1 MSDIDFQNGFLCG
14 MATRGLTKSIIQDPT
29 VAFMITR
36 GVRDSVSLLGHLS
49 VSDFVE
55 APVLEAWPPEY
66 VPNTY
71 EAQPVD
77 TVDLL
82 QLTVTDSVTVLL
94 Y

>member
-14 MATRGLTKSIIQDPT
+14 MATRGLTKSIIQDPS
-29 VAFMITR
+29 VAFLITR
-36 GVRDSVSLLGHLS
+36 SVRETVSLLGHLT
-49 VSDFVE
+49 VSDAAE

-66 VPNTY
+66 VPDTY
-71 EAQPVD
+71 DAQPVD

-82 QLTVTDSVTVLL
+82 QLMVTDSVTVQL